1 MEQQTFRWYLE
12 IFGSLN
18 SLNKMKHDG
27 VIMIAFHPIPIIII
41 FTLFCFLISNNIAS
55 KLYEIKK
62 VHFLMLLLKIY
73 LYLGRT
79 KWVQIC
85 PK

>member
-1 MEQQTFRWYLE
+1 
-12 IFGSLN
+12 
-18 SLNKMKHDG
+18 
-27 VIMIAFHPIPIIII
+27 MIAFHPIPIIII
-41 FTLFCFLISNNIAS
+41 IIIFTVFYFLISNNIAS

-62 VHFLMLLLKIY
+62 VQFLMLLLEIY

-85 PK
+85 PKQ